1 MAKFTISPFALADM
15 QRNAGILART
25 VSAQSAD
32 RWLTRIRTAVLA
44 LAEDA
49 DRHPEADEA
58 TDLGLDLRCKL
69 FDRRPHVYRIL
80 FTVDGDA
87 VNVLRVRHAAED
99 QHHVAYDL

>member
-1 MAKFTISPFALADM
+1 MMTVNVRPRAERDLL
-15 QRNAGILART
+15 RNAGILART

-80 FTVDGDA
+80 FTIDGKS

-99 QHHVAYDL
+99 QIRGDDL

>member
-1 MAKFTISPFALADM
+1 MSAA
-15 QRNAGILART
+15 RWNARI
-25 VSAQSAD
+25 VSAIA
-32 RWLTRIRTAVLA
+32 A

-80 FTVDGDA
+80 FTIDGKS
-87 VNVLRVRHAAED
+87 VNVLRVRHTAED
-99 QHHVAYDL
+99 QVRDDDL